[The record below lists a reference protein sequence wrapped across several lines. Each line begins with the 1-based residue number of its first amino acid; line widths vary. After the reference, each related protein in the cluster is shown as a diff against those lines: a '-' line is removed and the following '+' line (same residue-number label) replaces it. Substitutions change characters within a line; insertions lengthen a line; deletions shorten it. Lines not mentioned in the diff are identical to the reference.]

1 MNKNQPKN
9 LKNKTVSKV
18 TKKKLK
24 NTMYPFEMYEQTL
37 LIS

>member
-18 TKKKLK
+18 TKKKTK
-24 NTMYPFEMYEQTL
+24 KYNVS
-37 LIS
+37 I

>member
-18 TKKKLK
+18 TKNKTKKY
-24 NTMYPFEMYEQTL
+24 NVS
-37 LIS
+37 IGNV